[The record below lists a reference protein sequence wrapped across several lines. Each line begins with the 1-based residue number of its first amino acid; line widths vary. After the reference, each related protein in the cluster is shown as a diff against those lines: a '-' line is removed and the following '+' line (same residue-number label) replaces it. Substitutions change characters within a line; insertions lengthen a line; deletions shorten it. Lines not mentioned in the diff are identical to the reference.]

1 MSRATTK
8 SLRAKGRLNILACS
22 TPDSYIRWMGSKD
35 IGMHTRFITVPL
47 KEKSVLYNAPQAIGL
62 TPEEQTQLDEMLQ
75 TLRKTKGRID
85 IADVEESI
93 NCWQESKKRLGLII
107 APNMISRFIHRIGI
121 MAMRGAALM
130 AAVTDDREQVKNYAL
145 FLAEYI
151 FQADIYQWG
160 YLFEETTPR
169 NDYTT
174 TRTNDPNYRWIYSYS
189 DVLPNEF
196 TVSEAKN
203 IIFGTAKKRGDV
215 VRTDEAI
222 KKQIQRYCTRNNERQ
237 TYTLNRQ

>member
-22 TPDSYIRWMGSKD
+22 TPDSYIQWMGSKD

-62 TPEEQTQLDEMLQ
+62 TSEEQTQSDEMLQ

-107 APNMISRFIHRIGI
+107 APNMISQFIHRIGI
-121 MAMRGAALM
+121 MAMRGAA
-130 AAVTDDREQVKNYAL
+130 VTDDREQVKKLRVFPCRIHLPSRHLSMGLPLRRDN
-145 FLAEYI
+145 AEKRLYHDEDQRPQLSVDLQLQRC
-151 FQADIYQWG
+151 FAKRIYCIG
-160 YLFEETTPR
+160 GEEYYFWNGEEKGRCCPHRRGHQEANTTLLH
-169 NDYTT
+169 T
-174 TRTNDPNYRWIYSYS
+174 
-189 DVLPNEF
+189 
-196 TVSEAKN
+196 
-203 IIFGTAKKRGDV
+203 
-215 VRTDEAI
+215 
-222 KKQIQRYCTRNNERQ
+222 Q
-237 TYTLNRQ
+237 